1 MKKSSAK
8 NFLAE
13 RFLGVFKKSTLD
25 RDFFSVERFTF
36 ILSGCE
42 ASNSM
47 ALCPSEKVF
56 GFAFFKKRMGFGATP
71 HKNGVFFLQ
80 SFFFC
85 AFCAKRKSDVGVD
98 VSLSQEFRVAFL
110 KKAPQKTFQQER
122 FWAIFQKKYA
132 RPLLVL
138 RRRRYSDNRFIL
150 LLYVKGWI

>member
-1 MKKSSAK
+1 MLKVFATFLKKGSAK
-8 NFLAE
+8 NFPTGKV
-13 RFLGVFKKSTLD
+13 LGYFSKIVRSTAIG
-25 RDFFSVERFTF
+25 SMP
-36 ILSGCE
+36 SGYE

-47 ALCPSEKVF
+47 ALRPSLKVF

-110 KKAPQKTFQQER
+110 KKSSAKNFLAER
-122 FWAIFQKKYA
+122 FLGVFKK
-132 RPLLVL
+132 L
-138 RRRRYSDNRFIL
+138 RSTVVSSTPKR
-150 LLYVKGWI
+150 